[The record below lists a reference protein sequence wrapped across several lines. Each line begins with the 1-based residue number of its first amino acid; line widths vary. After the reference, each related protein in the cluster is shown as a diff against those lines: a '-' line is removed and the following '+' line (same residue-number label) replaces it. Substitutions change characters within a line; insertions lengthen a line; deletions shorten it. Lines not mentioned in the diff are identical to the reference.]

1 MNEAFYA
8 LEEEKQRA
16 VFNAAME
23 VFSRWEY
30 KRASTDLIAAKAGVS
45 KGLLFYYFHNK
56 RALYLETFAYAQRLV
71 SEFIRDACPMQSD
84 DFFDR
89 LAGASREKMRLMDQS
104 PFLLDFC
111 VRAYYSS
118 GEEISDALRQK
129 IGGELGGLYSTWF
142 AGVDTSRFRPG
153 ADPAHILNMI
163 AWMTD
168 GYIHVRRMEGKPLD
182 MEEMMAEVE
191 RWMQMFREWS
201 YKEEKR

>member
-1 MNEAFYA
+1 M
-8 LEEEKQRA
+8 
-16 VFNAAME
+16 
-23 VFSRWEY
+23 
-30 KRASTDLIAAKAGVS
+30 S
-45 KGLLFYYFHNK
+45 KGLLLYSFHNK

-71 SEFIRDACPMQSD
+71 SEFIRDACPVQSD

>member
-1 MNEAFYA
+1 M
-8 LEEEKQRA
+8 
-16 VFNAAME
+16 
-23 VFSRWEY
+23 
-30 KRASTDLIAAKAGVS
+30 
-45 KGLLFYYFHNK
+45 
-56 RALYLETFAYAQRLV
+56 ETFAYAQRLV
-71 SEFIRDACPMQSD
+71 SEFIRDACPVQSD

-118 GEEISDALRQK
+118 GEEISDVLRQK